1 MYRMAEAVENRMKL
15 RRKNFNRIRFN
26 LSFVQFPKDVL
37 SDPKVQSGAK
47 TVNQITGSTFA
58 DVQINS

>member
-1 MYRMAEAVENRMKL
+1 MAEIVENRINTQ
-15 RRKNFNRIRFN
+15 KNFNRIRFK
-26 LSFVQFPKDVL
+26 LSFVQFLKHLL
-37 SDPKVQSGAK
+37 SDPKLQSGAK